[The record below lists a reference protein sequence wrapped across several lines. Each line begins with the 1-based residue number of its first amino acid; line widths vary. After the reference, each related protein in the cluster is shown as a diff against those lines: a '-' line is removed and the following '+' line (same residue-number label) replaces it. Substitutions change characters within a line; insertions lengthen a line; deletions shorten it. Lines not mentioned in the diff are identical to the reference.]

1 MIPKLH
7 YRSQATS
14 TAAHLENIQKA
25 CSSGAELVQL
35 DLEHIAG
42 KDHLKLAQEVLKIT
56 AHFQTR
62 LVIKTF
68 YKIAHEIKADGI
80 YLDQNDACPTL
91 ARKGLYDWQTIG
103 ATANTLE
110 GCQSLIAKEVDYI
123 GLGPFRISEDH
134 NNQPVALGFNG
145 YTAIIEILKTET
157 PLIGFGGITTTDVT
171 DILDAGVS
179 GIMVAEAITADF
191 NSIKTFNELLGA
203 SSTDEMRHTFK

>member
-7 YRSQATS
+7 YTSQAQS

-42 KDHLKLAQEVLKIT
+42 KDHLKLAQEVIKIT

-62 LVIKTF
+62 LVIKSH

-80 YLDQNDACPTL
+80 YLEQNDACPTL
-91 ARKGLYDWQTIG
+91 AREHLYPWQTIG
-103 ATANTLE
+103 ATAHNLQECETL
-110 GCQSLIAKEVDYI
+110 LTKEVDYI
-123 GLGPFRISEDH
+123 GLGPFRISQKNETK
-134 NNQPVALGFNG
+134 ALGING
-145 YTAIIEILKTET
+145 YTAIYEDLKKET
-157 PLIGFGGITTTDVT
+157 PLIGFGDITPEDVKYILKTGI
-171 DILDAGVS
+171 S
-179 GIMVAEAITADF
+179 GIAVADAITQNFDL
-191 NSIKTFNELLGA
+191 IKTFNQLLGA

>member
-7 YRSQATS
+7 YISQAATS
-14 TAAHLENIQKA
+14 TAHLENIQKA

-35 DLEHIAG
+35 DLEHIDG

-68 YKIAHEIKADGI
+68 YKIAHEVKADGI
-80 YLDQNDACPTL
+80 YLEQNDACPTL
-91 ARKGLYDWQTIG
+91 AREELHPWQTIG
-103 ATANTLE
+103 ATAHSLEECKTL
-110 GCQSLIAKEVDYI
+110 LTKEVDYI
-123 GLGPFRISEDH
+123 GLGPFKTTSETTS
-134 NNQPVALGFNG
+134 NALGKSG
-145 YTAIIEILKTET
+145 YILIAEDLNTDT
-157 PLIGFGGITTTDVT
+157 PLIGFGKITTEDVT
-171 DILDAGVS
+171 NILATGVS

-191 NSIKTFNELLGA
+191 NTIKTFNELLGA

>member
-7 YRSQATS
+7 YISQAATS
-14 TAAHLENIQKA
+14 TAHLENIQKA

-35 DLEHIAG
+35 DLEHIDG

-68 YKIAHEIKADGI
+68 YKIAHEVKADGI
-80 YLDQNDACPTL
+80 YLEQNDACPTL
-91 ARKGLYDWQTIG
+91 AREELHPWQTIG
-103 ATANTLE
+103 ATAHSLEDLNT
-110 GCQSLIAKEVDYI
+110 D
-123 GLGPFRISEDH
+123 
-134 NNQPVALGFNG
+134 
-145 YTAIIEILKTET
+145 T
-157 PLIGFGGITTTDVT
+157 PLIGFGKITTEDVT
-171 DILDAGVS
+171 NILATGVS

-191 NSIKTFNELLGA
+191 NTIKTFNELLGA